1 MTAFG
6 GGGRPSGGIPN
17 LVSSVADSAA
27 GDGGAGLRPLDQIFP
42 LQGDANRGREMQ
54 AEMQATWR
62 SFCRDRLEAV
72 RAVLGAG
79 RSPPEVAY
87 QLGELLHNHFR
98 TRGAVLTSFEL
109 RRLVA
114 ELLALHG
121 SAQAGSAQ
129 AGPVGAGPVQAGPV
143 QAGPVQAGHE
153 ATPAA
158 AAIPPPVVAFEGERP
173 KAPWPGDAPA
183 LAPQPTVPAKALE
196 PPPSPIVTVTPRD
209 PAPAGAG
216 EVGPIDRLWS
226 DPAVRAIFVNGPRSV
241 SVERDGTLQAT
252 GETFRDEAHLIE
264 SVTRLVGRPESG
276 MADFRLRD
284 GSTGFVIFPP
294 AAPTGPVLTLRRA
307 EPGQATLEDL
317 VSVGMLDRPVAELLR
332 LSARSRLDMLVVGP
346 HASGKTAL
354 LAALVRDLDP
364 ALRVV
369 TVANHRHFQATTA
382 SRVELVTQATAPF
395 AQLMAAASRLDP
407 GMLVLDG
414 VPLADAGALSQRSKR
429 GAAGILAAVAPEAMP
444 ALARSVDLVVRTD
457 RIDGGPRVVAVEDS
471 TGAAAFTLEDG
482 KLVRGKPAFA
492 ATLQARGLGDTLAK
506 WFA

>member
-17 LVSSVADSAA
+17 PLSSVADPAA
-27 GDGGAGLRPLDQIFP
+27 GDGGTGLRPLDQIFP
-42 LQGDANRGREMQ
+42 LRGDANRSR
-54 AEMQATWR
+54 EMQATWR

-79 RSPPEVAY
+79 RSPPEIAY

-98 TRGAVLTSFEL
+98 TRGATLTSFEL

-114 ELLALHG
+114 ELLVLHG
-121 SAQAGSAQ
+121 PRE
-129 AGPVGAGPVQAGPV
+129 AGPTEAGPAE
-143 QAGPVQAGHE
+143 AERE
-153 ATPAA
+153 ATSAPAA
-158 AAIPPPVVAFEGERP
+158 ATPPPVVAFEGEPP

-183 LAPQPTVPAKALE
+183 PAQQPKVPAKALE

-209 PAPAGAG
+209 PEPAGVG

-241 SVERDGTLQAT
+241 SVERNGTLQAT

-264 SVTRLVGRPESG
+264 SVTRLVGRPDGG
-276 MADFRLRD
+276 MVDFRLRD

-307 EPGQATLEDL
+307 DPGQATLEDL

-332 LSARSRLDMLVVGP
+332 LCARSRLDMLVVGP
-346 HASGKTAL
+346 HGSGKTAL
-354 LAALVRDLDP
+354 LAALVRTLDP

-382 SRVELVTQATAPF
+382 SQVELVTQATAPF
-395 AQLMAAASRLDP
+395 ALLMSAASRLDP

-414 VPLADAGALSQRSKR
+414 VPLADAGTLSQRLKR
-429 GAAGILAAVAPEAMP
+429 GPAGILAAVAPEAMS

-471 TGAAAFTLEDG
+471 AGAAAFTLEGG
-482 KLVRGKPAFA
+482 KLARGKPAFA
-492 ATLQARGLGDTLAK
+492 ATLQARGLGDALAK